1 MNIQLKSLR
10 VIDCGPLKDVCI
22 DFTDAATGEPLPVTL
37 IVGANG
43 SGKTTILEL
52 ITALAQVMAVRGED
66 EIVLQRA
73 RYAQADWIV
82 DGVAFT
88 SFYGE
93 RLSSPE
99 LAEDHYGQFTRS
111 GKPPE
116 SQNGGNLAY
125 NMMSLRMHQSDTD
138 IPFVADWKVKAGQVN
153 TFTLPSVL
161 YFPFDRIL
169 VPVQG
174 NQLYREETKYEWVHR
189 YETVRSFKGS
199 LSSYLVWLEYSDP
212 RAFEQVRSVLNRIA
226 GGNKTFEIDRK
237 NLRAVVRTSS
247 GDTHDL
253 SLLSSGEQ
261 NLLILLLELRRRL
274 LPGSIV
280 LIDEIENS
288 LHPAFQH
295 RIAQALLQL
304 QEEVPF
310 QLIATTHAETFVDVF
325 GTKATRVLPVAPLAV
340 K

>member
-1 MNIQLKSLR
+1 
-10 VIDCGPLKDVCI
+10 
-22 DFTDAATGEPLPVTL
+22 
-37 IVGANG
+37 
-43 SGKTTILEL
+43 
-52 ITALAQVMAVRGED
+52 
-66 EIVLQRA
+66 
-73 RYAQADWIV
+73 
-82 DGVAFT
+82 
-88 SFYGE
+88 
-93 RLSSPE
+93 
-99 LAEDHYGQFTRS
+99 
-111 GKPPE
+111 
-116 SQNGGNLAY
+116 
-125 NMMSLRMHQSDTD
+125 
-138 IPFVADWKVKAGQVN
+138 
-153 TFTLPSVL
+153 
-161 YFPFDRIL
+161 

-174 NQLYREETKYEWVHR
+174 DQLYREETKYKWVHR

-212 RAFEQVRSVLNRIA
+212 PAFEQVRGVLNRIA

-237 NLRAVVRTSS
+237 NLRAVVRTAS

-295 RIAQALLQL
+295 RLAQALLQL

-325 GTKATRVLPVAPLAV
+325 GPKATRVLPVAPLAL